1 MVDSAP
7 RPRKAPPSVSG
18 PKTIS
23 NVLAEERPFL
33 SARIGIAMIG
43 PGGFPAAG
51 GSSFDESQN
60 PNHGSWCGHQ
70 HDRSLAL
77 FGNMPRQR
85 DCDLRV
91 NEYTAYHTTRRRLA
105 VRDHSRT
112 LPQGEIRRRNAIAL
126 LAKASQAI
134 PFLHRRSLC
143 QR

>member
-1 MVDSAP
+1 MMASSDVMAITKWSLQPP
-7 RPRKAPPSVSG
+7 RPRKAPPSVSR

-51 GSSFDESQN
+51 GSSFDESQS

-85 DCDLRV
+85 NCDLRV
-91 NEYTAYHTTRRRLA
+91 NEYTTT
-105 VRDHSRT
+105 
-112 LPQGEIRRRNAIAL
+112 
-126 LAKASQAI
+126 
-134 PFLHRRSLC
+134 
-143 QR
+143 